1 MGLLVDCH
9 ARARRGASRG
19 IGAALVFALAV
30 TAAPARAQPYDYKRP
45 VEVAPTEQTIGEGYV
60 TPKVQRPRPRATA
73 WQIADV
79 ALMGLALGVAAWLA
93 LWRRR
98 RGGLVALTAAC
109 LLYFGFYREGCVC
122 PIGSTQNV
130 AVALVDPSYAV
141 PHHVIVLFV
150 LPLAAALLF
159 GRVFCAGVCP
169 LGAIQELMLLKPVQ
183 VPARL
188 DKALGWLKW
197 IYLGVAL
204 YYVVL
209 PAVERDF
216 LICRFDPF
224 VGLFR
229 FTGAAWLLLVGG
241 AFLAAGIVVGRPYC
255 RWLCPYGA
263 LLSAFS
269 RYAWKPFS
277 ITPDREL
284 DCGLCQSACPYGA
297 IEERRAVRTSC
308 FACGRCYR
316 SCPVHHANAGQ
327 ALVPVT
333 ALTKRGTLSK
343 P

>member
-1 MGLLVDCH
+1 MLQ
-9 ARARRGASRG
+9 RAINRMPLPRL
-19 IGAALVFALAV
+19 AALGLIFAATLAASPALA
-30 TAAPARAQPYDYKRP
+30 QDHLDYERP
-45 VEVAPTEQTIGEGYV
+45 VEVAPTEETIGEGYV
-60 TPKVQRPRPRATA
+60 TPDVQRPRPRAA
-73 WQIADV
+73 LWQIADV
-79 ALMGLALGVAAWLA
+79 VLLAVAMGLAAWLA
-93 LWRRR
+93 IWRRQ
-98 RGGLVALTAAC
+98 RGWLVALTTAC

-130 AVALVDPSYAV
+130 AVALVDHTYAV
-141 PHHVIVLFV
+141 PHYVIALFV

-169 LGAIQELMLLKPVQ
+169 LGAIQELVALKPVD
-183 VPARL
+183 VPVRL

-197 IYLGVAL
+197 VYLGAAL
-204 YYVVL
+204 YYAVL

-216 LICRFDPF
+216 VICRFDPF

-229 FTGAAWLLLVGG
+229 FTGAAWLLTVGG
-241 AFLAAGIVVGRPYC
+241 AFLVAGVFIGRPYC

-269 RYAWKPFS
+269 RYAWRPFS

-297 IEERRAVRTSC
+297 IEERRAIRTSC
-308 FACGRCYR
+308 FACGRCYS
-316 SCPVHHANAGQ
+316 SCPVHHAETPETVIPA
-327 ALVPVT
+327 AT
-333 ALTKRGTLSK
+333 LTRRATSSE